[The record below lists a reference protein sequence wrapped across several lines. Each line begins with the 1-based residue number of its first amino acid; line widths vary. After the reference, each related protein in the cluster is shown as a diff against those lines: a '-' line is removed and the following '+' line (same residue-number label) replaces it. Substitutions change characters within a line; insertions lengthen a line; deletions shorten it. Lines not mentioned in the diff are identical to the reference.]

1 MVLLSMFGVSTL
13 DLDLPCLL
21 PLYPFRP
28 GNVGWLGKGL
38 IPGPKPSLWPS
49 WSLLL
54 GLQIPGP
61 QPFVLSFATSSLVS
75 A

>member
-1 MVLLSMFGVSTL
+1 MVLLSIFGVSTL
-13 DLDLPCLL
+13 DSDLPCLL

-28 GNVGWLGKGL
+28 GNVGRLGKQL

-49 WSLLL
+49 QSLPL
-54 GLQIPGP
+54 GFQTPSP
-61 QPFVLSFATSSLVS
+61 QTNVLSFATLSVVS